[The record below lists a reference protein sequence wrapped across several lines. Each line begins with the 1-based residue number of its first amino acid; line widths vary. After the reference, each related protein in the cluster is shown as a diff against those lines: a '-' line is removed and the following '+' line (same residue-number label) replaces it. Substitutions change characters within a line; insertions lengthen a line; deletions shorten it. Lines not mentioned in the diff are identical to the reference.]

1 MLLIYF
7 NLIYPTPWE
16 FVTAL
21 FKISSKMTSKS
32 KSTLNAKSSQFNSI
46 NQRRIPTI
54 KRVLRTM
61 PQLLLDFF
69 ITILFKTIQDYSL
82 RLFNDYFDTKLL
94 QGYGSIQSSILD
106 YCLTK
111 FCQPLARYLLSL
123 PMLSSSLFF
132 SVALIKPTNI
142 SNSH

>member
-1 MLLIYF
+1 
-7 NLIYPTPWE
+7 
-16 FVTAL
+16 
-21 FKISSKMTSKS
+21 MTSKS

-82 RLFNDYFDTKLL
+82 RLFNDTKLF